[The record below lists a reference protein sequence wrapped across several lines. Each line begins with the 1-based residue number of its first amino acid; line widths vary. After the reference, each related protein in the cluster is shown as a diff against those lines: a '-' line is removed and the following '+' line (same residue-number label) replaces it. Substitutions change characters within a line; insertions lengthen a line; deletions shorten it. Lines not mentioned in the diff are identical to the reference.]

1 MSNKAAPPVSGII
14 LAGGKSVRMGTDKAL
29 LKLGPYY
36 IIERISLVLR
46 TMVDEIIIVTDRPE
60 RYAKYGDSTT
70 FDIWPGNGPMGGIHA
85 GLVQCSHSWAL
96 VTACDL
102 PFISTSVGRLLMR
115 CAADYDVVVPRYQGY
130 LESLYAMYN
139 KSCIEI
145 FEQHLTQGLVKI
157 NRLYEEFNTRY
168 LEEEEMLA
176 VEPHLE
182 RVFFNLNTPE
192 DIIKAQTWGNEPLK
206 LQLD

>member
-1 MSNKAAPPVSGII
+1 MSKNMIPISGII
-14 LAGGKSVRMGTDKAL
+14 LAGGKSTRMGTDKAL

-60 RYAKYGDSTT
+60 RYAKYGDRTT
-70 FDIWPGNGPMGGIHA
+70 FDIMPGNGPMGGIHA
-85 GLVQCSHSWAL
+85 GLVQAAHPWVL

-102 PFISTSVGRLLMR
+102 PFISTSIGRLMIQ
-115 CAADYDVVVPRYQGY
+115 CAANYDVVVPRYRGSF
-130 LESLYAMYN
+130 EPLYALYN
-139 KSCIEI
+139 KSCIDV
-145 FEQHLTQGLVKI
+145 FEQRLVKGLVKI
-157 NRLYEEFNTRY
+157 TRLFEEFYARV
-168 LEEEEMLA
+168 LEEEEMLQ
-176 VEPHLE
+176 VESHLE

-192 DIIKAQTWGNEPLK
+192 DVIKARGWGNEPLK